1 MFDMMQSELN
11 NAIIDLS
18 DELLKSIQLQIA
30 SINYIKDHAKSKVF
44 KFSERQ
50 CLGNDKLRLPKEMG
64 VYLIFHGTRLGY
76 VGYGNIAS
84 RVSRFKK
91 GLTDIKSKHHGAI
104 KARKVDA
111 NPLNYEV
118 SAVVISDP
126 DLAATVET
134 YYIEYY
140 SPLYSTSEMAGK

>member
-1 MFDMMQSELN
+1 MQSELN
-11 NAIIDLS
+11 NAIIELS

-44 KFSERQ
+44 NFSDRQ
-50 CLGNDKLRLPKEMG
+50 RLGNDKLRLPKEMG
-64 VYLIFHGTRLGY
+64 VYLIFHGTKLGY

-84 RVSRFKK
+84 RVSKFKK
-91 GLTDIKSKHHGAI
+91 GLTDSKSKHNGAI
-104 KARKVDA
+104 KARKIDA

-118 SAVVISDP
+118 SAVVITDP
-126 DLAATVET
+126 ELAAKVET

-140 SPLYSTSEMAGK
+140 SPLYATTVMAGN